1 MVEDRKQKPNLWD
14 NKQRTSAKLRKLEET
29 LFQQYTMVQVA
40 ARVFLFVCGF
50 LCGVG
55 AILLLVK

>member
-14 NKQRTSAKLRKLEET
+14 KNQKTRAEMTQLEEIIFT
-29 LFQQYTMVQVA
+29 GYSKAQVA

-55 AILLLVK
+55 TVLLLIK